1 MDNVNIGG
9 LCFGLV
15 PNHIPFSDHVS
26 SMNLRSTDADI
37 IVTGKEIEG
46 GPVVK
51 ILKSSGRTRALIN
64 PGTITGVVPVTSK
77 ADKNVASFVLL
88 DISEGEAGNAESKKI
103 TCYSYIHPANPNG
116 SNTDEFRF
124 EKHDFSISSA
134 S

>member
-1 MDNVNIGG
+1 MDNISIGG
-9 LCFGLV
+9 LSFGLF

-26 SMNLRSTDADI
+26 SMNLRCTDADI
-37 IVTGKEIEG
+37 IVAGKEIEG

-51 ILKSSGRTRALIN
+51 ILKNSSGRTRAIIN

-88 DISEGEAGNAESKKI
+88 DISDVDDSKKI
-103 TCYSYIHPANPNG
+103 TCYSYIHPAN

-124 EKHDFSISSA
+124 EKHDFSIVSSQ
-134 S
+134 